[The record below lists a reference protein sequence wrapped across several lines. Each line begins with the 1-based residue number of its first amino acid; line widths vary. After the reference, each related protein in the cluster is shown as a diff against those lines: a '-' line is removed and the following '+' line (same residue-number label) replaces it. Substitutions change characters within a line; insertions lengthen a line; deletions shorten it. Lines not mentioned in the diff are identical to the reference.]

1 MGAGSPDLN
10 DVTNLLRSVRCAPPA
25 RAVQVLVVIP
35 TRRFF
40 WRPMG
45 SSEPSGLVL
54 GATGFVLPQPCEGH
68 GRRDLV
74 RDEPESHRFV
84 WYIRMVGRVK
94 NGLRT
99 LIDWLIEGVAAR

>member
-1 MGAGSPDLN
+1 MTSRTSSFGA
-10 DVTNLLRSVRCAPPA
+10 LRPA
-25 RAVQVLVVIP
+25 G
-35 TRRFF
+35 TR
-40 WRPMG
+40 G
-45 SSEPSGLVL
+45 SGLDRNSDAAVL
-54 GATGFVLPQPCEGH
+54 LAADGIVGAVGLGIGRHGLRAAPTMRGH

>member
-25 RAVQVLVVIP
+25 RAVQVLIVIP

-54 GATGFVLPQPCEGH
+54 GATGFVLPQPCE
-68 GRRDLV
+68 V
-74 RDEPESHRFV
+74 
-84 WYIRMVGRVK
+84 M
-94 NGLRT
+94 
-99 LIDWLIEGVAAR
+99 GVATLCATSQSRDGGKWDLGLYASSSKHPVDARVVR